1 MSGEINRQTIVYKL
15 VAHLLDVGLA
25 SIDDFFK
32 SADSLKLA
40 GNLLIIERTSAYFEG
55 HRSMVCPFQFVDRCP
70 ADAHDVRA
78 GTARLPVDAS
88 RTEKIGRASE
98 NF

>member
-1 MSGEINRQTIVYKL
+1 MRRNQSAVSRVQIGR
-15 VAHLLDVGLA
+15 ASVGLA

-32 SADSLKLA
+32 LADPLKLA
-40 GNLLIIERTSAYFEG
+40 GNSLIIGRTSADFEG
-55 HRSMVCPFQFVDRCP
+55 HRSMVCPFQSVDRCS

-88 RTEKIGRASE
+88 RIEKIGQASE
-98 NF
+98 NC